1 MLWLEYFRADFK
13 ITFSVS
19 FRGQLRY
26 LPQRAKSAA
35 ACATVWKEMKLWSA
49 ITRSLSGAHVTR
61 MARSNSQASS
71 VRLPLTM
78 DDVREAEE
86 RIRGHVT
93 RTPVM
98 TCSRLDME
106 SGHSLFFKCELF
118 QKTGSFKVSAETCVS
133 VESPLMIWEMN
144 NNTSLCVHACVCVC
158 VCVCVS
164 LHTHLITAT
173 DKRGDQHDQKEFP
186 RWVRNDRGS
195 GRYPQ
200 QW

>member
-1 MLWLEYFRADFK
+1 MDNYGRVSYGIIRSALE
-13 ITFSVS
+13 
-19 FRGQLRY
+19 
-26 LPQRAKSAA
+26 SAA

-49 ITRSLSGAHVTR
+49 ITRSFSGAHVTR
-61 MARSNSQASS
+61 NSQASS

-118 QKTGSFKVSAETCVS
+118 QKTGSFKVSAETY
-133 VESPLMIWEMN
+133 
-144 NNTSLCVHACVCVC
+144 
-158 VCVCVS
+158 
-164 LHTHLITAT
+164 HL
-173 DKRGDQHDQKEFP
+173 
-186 RWVRNDRGS
+186 
-195 GRYPQ
+195 
-200 QW
+200 